1 MNYPAA
7 SDTVV
12 ISSSSSSKNNRD
24 DDDPLTTTN
33 MSTTAPTVDD
43 TNTVAPSTNDHTDSV
58 SSRLE
63 DTLNSNPILIS
74 SPRKSTYQHQASLPR
89 LPIPR
94 LESTLTKFLS
104 TVEPLLTS
112 SQFEKTK
119 RIVSE
124 FQERQGP
131 QLQQLLHEY
140 DEECKAQKSFGSYIE
155 EFWSDAYL
163 APNSSVVLNLNPFF
177 LLEDDP
183 DAKIAKDQVKRA
195 ASLAFNSLM
204 FAASL
209 KNERMKPDEFKNVTL
224 CMDQFRS
231 LFGSCR
237 IPNEERDVIEVD
249 LDSDHVVVLYRH
261 QFYYF
266 RALWPRNEHGE
277 VVVAVSEEDVM
288 EILQSIMDDGK
299 KKNWVESVEDA
310 IGVLTTLPR
319 NQWARARHQLVHS
332 SEANKVALGVIDSA
346 LFVLVLDDFC
356 PKTVH
361 DAAANML
368 HGTHVLQDDED
379 GNGGGGGVGDGGQ
392 LLKDNHGGN
401 HHNKNLGSPG
411 RKSSSSS
418 SGGGGNGYSHDGNSA
433 NYSSTLSRNSGNAF
447 QAGTCCNR
455 WYDKLQ
461 IIVCSDGSAGI
472 NFEHS
477 AIDGHTALRFAS
489 DVYAES
495 VVQFAKSIT
504 KSIYTQEGCTIPS
517 MVDAKVKR
525 AATVLSSD
533 SKGISVLDTNPKKLS
548 FELGEKVKRQI
559 FYAET
564 SLGDAVNADDTHVL
578 EFGKFGKTFI
588 VCNQLS
594 PDSIVQMSIV
604 LGYYRLYGEIVCAYE
619 PVLTKRFLHGRTEA
633 MRSTTTMVVELC
645 KCWMNRF
652 STREEKLS
660 ILHKCTRNHSRLV
673 KEASEGMGV
682 DRHLY
687 ALKCIAEKKSLE
699 VPSFFRSQAWEKLNH
714 TVLSTSNCGNPA
726 LRLFGFGPVV
736 PDGFGVGYIIKDSSI
751 QYSISSKHRQTKRFA
766 DSIRQILLE
775 IGELLGPTK
784 YHSVSCENLQ
794 SKSSSRRNSTLEYA
808 EGWDDIYG
816 DSVKVGENGRDITSR
831 PSSAADM
838 RKVPSSTS
846 LVGLAKVSRMSLV
859 REPSMSVGT
868 QIPEKQ

>member
-1 MNYPAA
+1 MESLHDN
-7 SDTVV
+7 TVV
-12 ISSSSSSKNNRD
+12 SS
-24 DDDPLTTTN
+24 P
-33 MSTTAPTVDD
+33 
-43 TNTVAPSTNDHTDSV
+43 
-58 SSRLE
+58 
-63 DTLNSNPILIS
+63 
-74 SPRKSTYQHQASLPR
+74 PRKSTYQHQACLPR

-104 TVEPLLTS
+104 TVEPLLTP
-112 SQFEKTK
+112 SQFENTK

-124 FQERQGP
+124 FQQGPGP
-131 QLQQLLHEY
+131 QLQQLLHLY
-140 DEECKAQKSFGSYIE
+140 DEECKDKKTFGSYIE

-195 ASLAFNSLM
+195 ASLTFNSLL

-209 KNERMKPDEFKNVTL
+209 KNEKMKPDEFKNVTL

-237 IPNEERDVIEVD
+237 VPNEERDVIEVD
-249 LDSDHVVVLYRH
+249 LESDHVVVLYRH

-288 EILQSIMDDGK
+288 EILQSIMEDGK
-299 KKNWVESVEDA
+299 KKNWVDSVEDA

-319 NQWARARHQLVHS
+319 NQWARARHQIVHS

-346 LFVLVLDDFC
+346 LFVLVLDDFF

-368 HGTHVLQDDED
+368 HGTHMLQEKEED
-379 GNGGGGGVGDGGQ
+379 CLFLDGHDNGKKHSGTPGRNKSGTSSSAHGQDGGNVQ
-392 LLKDNHGGN
+392 YNAELSKTC
-401 HHNKNLGSPG
+401 GSA
-411 RKSSSSS
+411 
-418 SGGGGNGYSHDGNSA
+418 Y
-433 NYSSTLSRNSGNAF
+433 

-489 DVYAES
+489 DVYAET

-517 MVDAKVKR
+517 MVDANVKR
-525 AATVLSSD
+525 AATVLLANSD
-533 SKGISVLDTNPKKLS
+533 TKGQLSVVDTNPKKLN
-548 FELGEKVKRQI
+548 FALGEKLKRQI

-564 SLGDAVNADDTHVL
+564 SLGDAVNADDTYVL
-578 EFGKFGKTFI
+578 EFGKYGKTFI
-588 VCNQLS
+588 VCNKLS
-594 PDSIVQMSIV
+594 PDSIVQMSII

-652 STREEKLS
+652 SSKEEKLD
-660 ILHKCTRNHSRLV
+660 ILRKCTQNHSRLV

-687 ALKCIAEKKSLE
+687 ALKCIAEKKGLE
-699 VPSFFRSQAWEKLNH
+699 VPFFFHSQGWEKLNH

-766 DSIRQILLE
+766 DSIRRTLLE
-775 IGELLGPTK
+775 IGELLGSTK
-784 YHSVSCENLQ
+784 YHSISCENLQ
-794 SKSSSRRNSTLEYA
+794 SKSSSGKNSTLEYA

-816 DSVKVGENGRDITSR
+816 DSLKVSESGRDSTSR
-831 PSSAADM
+831 PVSAASM
-838 RKVPSSTS
+838 PKVPSSTS

-868 QIPEKQ
+868 QISDKQ